1 MRKTAQEK
9 LTAKLRSGRGASIT
23 FALLLFLVCAVVG
36 SVVLAAGTA
45 AGGRVSQLAQADRR
59 YYAVTSAAKLF
70 RDELD
75 GQSYTI
81 VRTKTTTTP
90 YHTEYLDTNGEPLS
104 PGDTSGT
111 PVEVLDA
118 SDETYSYSISDVS
131 GDTPVEI
138 VSTNSS
144 LLSDASLELVFGTSA
159 PNPSEVSAAWERAF
173 GGASWTKELTVYVGD
188 DKKAPVGVTVKLESS
203 STGASMSFT
212 FKDQEEGNEHYS
224 VSFTL
229 RLQSGA
235 APVSGSSEIKDEVH
249 AQYVKTD
256 TKTNRLVWAA
266 SDIGSGS

>member
-1 MRKTAQEK
+1 M
-9 LTAKLRSGRGASIT
+9 
-23 FALLLFLVCAVVG
+23 
-36 SVVLAAGTA
+36 GT
-45 AGGRVSQLAQADRR
+45 
-59 YYAVTSAAKLF
+59 
-70 RDELD
+70 
-75 GQSYTI
+75 
-81 VRTKTTTTP
+81 
-90 YHTEYLDTNGEPLS
+90 HGEPLS

-111 PVEVLDA
+111 PVEVLDNR
-118 SDETYSYSISDVS
+118 SSETAYGYSITDVS
-131 GDTPVEI
+131 GDAPVTVDSI
-138 VSTNSS
+138 NSS

-159 PNPSEVSAAWERAF
+159 PNSSEVSGAWNQPF

-203 STGASMSFT
+203 AIGASMSFT

>member
-9 LTAKLRSGRGASIT
+9 LAAKLRSGRGASIT
-23 FALLLFLVCAVVG
+23 YALLLFLVCAVIG

-45 AGGRVSQLAQADRR
+45 AAGRVSQLAKADGR

-75 GQSYTI
+75 GQSYT
-81 VRTKTTTTP
+81 VERKMTKTTP
-90 YHTEYLDTNGEPLS
+90 YHTEYMGTNGEGLS

-111 PVEVLDA
+111 PIEVLDA
-118 SDETYSYSISDVS
+118 SETAYGFSITDVS
-131 GDTPVEI
+131 GDTPVT
-138 VSTNSS
+138 VDAANSS

-159 PNPSEVSAAWERAF
+159 PNPSEVAGAWERGF
-173 GGASWTKELTVYVGD
+173 GGASWTRELTVYVGD
-188 DKKAPVGVTVKLESS
+188 DKKAPVGVTVELESS
-203 STGASMSFT
+203 ATGASMSFT
-212 FKDQEEGNEHYS
+212 FKDQEKGNEHYS

-229 RLQSGA
+229 RLQNGA
-235 APVSGSSEIKDEVH
+235 APVSGSSEVKDEVL